1 MKTQNK
7 PYVGEPMKSLK
18 EAKTPYEA
26 LIEAS
31 KNFKKPSFNKKV
43 KYQGRDFAYADLA
56 EIYNCVKSP
65 LLAEGIIIKHEI
77 ACIEDK
83 TFLATYL
90 QYKDGSKIVES
101 IFPLSLLNQT
111 MQQVGAQLTYAKR
124 YALAGMLSLAA
135 EDDDDAISIKE
146 EKLHKPNLKKMADHA
161 ESIMLEL
168 PVDRVVAVEERMQ
181 AKFKTK
187 ELSKLDLE
195 ALKTVTLFL
204 EAEKRKQSAKPKGE

>member
-1 MKTQNK
+1 MKTK
-7 PYVGEPMKSLK
+7 EPYIGEPMKSLK

-77 ACIEDK
+77 ACVEDK

-111 MQQVGAQLTYAKR
+111 MQQVGAQLTYVKR

-135 EDDDDAISIKE
+135 EDDDDAASLKE
-146 EKLHKPNLKKMADHA
+146 EKLHKPDLKKMADHA
-161 ESIMLEL
+161 EKLMIEL
-168 PVDRVVAVEERMQ
+168 PVDRLLSIETRMES
-181 AKFKTK
+181 KFKTK
-187 ELSKLDLE
+187 EISKLDLE
-195 ALKTVTLFL
+195 SLKTLTLFL
-204 EAEKRKQSAKPKGE
+204 EAEKRKLLAQPKGE